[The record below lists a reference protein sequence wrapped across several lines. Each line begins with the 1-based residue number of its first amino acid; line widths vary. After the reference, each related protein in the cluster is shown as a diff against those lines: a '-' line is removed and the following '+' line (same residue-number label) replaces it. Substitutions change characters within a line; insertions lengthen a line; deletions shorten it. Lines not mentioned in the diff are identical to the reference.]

1 MKTTHDPRYERLV
14 SQLKDARLSAGL
26 TQRQVAN
33 ALGWRRNMISYIET
47 GQRRVDILE
56 LLVLARL
63 YGITMH
69 RLIGLLEAGSFT
81 APL

>member
-14 SQLKDARLSAGL
+14 VQLKNARRSAGL
-26 TQRQVAN
+26 TQSQVAN

-47 GQRRVDILE
+47 GQRRIDILE

-63 YGITMH
+63 YGIGLH
-69 RLIGLLEAGSFT
+69 RLVRLLEAGPS
-81 APL
+81 AAHP